1 MITHKICRL
10 AALRFF
16 VPGFSLNNRPVR
28 CLLQSVVAFLFLSG
42 GDVIFPAVRF
52 LVPDPFPDSTVRFLF
67 DELFFRHDLILPLV
81 FFFFFFFLFT
91 RKTTIRRG
99 LLFDL
104 VLISSGRPIR
114 FIFLPRFRVL
124 RAVRDPIQRWVVTR
138 LVVLTTTH
146 DTRGMQ
152 STWCA
157 WVCAFKSVL
166 LIFFCRDARMSF
178 IHS

>member
-1 MITHKICRL
+1 MVSACT
-10 AALRFF
+10 
-16 VPGFSLNNRPVR
+16 
-28 CLLQSVVAFLFLSG
+28 
-42 GDVIFPAVRF
+42 
-52 LVPDPFPDSTVRFLF
+52 
-67 DELFFRHDLILPLV
+67 LFFRHDLILPLV

-166 LIFFCRDARMSF
+166 LIFFCRDARMSSF
-178 IHS
+178 IVDPNTNLSHQNKALHFFSFFFFFCLLLLRPRNTKKGNFDTKSQKEADET